1 MEDQVIYIERGLR
14 FSGREYREERVGAS
28 SSAKAVFWRL
38 AKPVAFFGVV
48 FLIIFSAMN
57 ADLSLI
63 SDAVANL
70 RGETVTRDSL
80 SPEWLEKY
88 SIVMNGRVRPD
99 DDADHDGLGF
109 LAEERAG
116 TNPYDAD
123 TDHDGVSD
131 RDELAQGTDPLVADS
146 FDNNHDGIPDSW
158 EIANGLDLKKN
169 DAMDDPDGD
178 GLPNIVEYAY
188 GTNPHKADTDGDGF
202 SDAQE
207 IADGYDPDAPGDAKP
222 SVTVLAEKIGVAAP
236 VVWSSS
242 PNDAAMLGDLEHG
255 VAHYPDSGIP
265 GQPGNVVIAGHSSNY
280 AWAKGDYN
288 SVFRRLGELSA
299 GDIIVFR
306 VKQANGRTFEY
317 AYKVTEKKST
327 NADDP
332 WIFADDGK
340 DTVTLSTCWPIGTAF
355 RRMVVRGEMIGGD
368 TTAS

>member
-14 FSGREYREERVGAS
+14 FSGRDMREERLDIPMS
-28 SSAKAVFWRL
+28 PKTIMRRF
-38 AKPVAFFGVV
+38 AKPLAVFGVV
-48 FLIIFSAMN
+48 FLVIFSVMN
-57 ADLSLI
+57 ADLSVV
-63 SDAVANL
+63 SDVIANL

-80 SPEWLEKY
+80 PPEWLEKY

-109 LAEERAG
+109 LGEERAG

-123 TDHDGVSD
+123 TDHDGMSD
-131 RDELAQGTDPLVADS
+131 RDELAQGTDPIMPDS

-158 EIANGLDLKKN
+158 EIANGLDLKKS
-169 DAMDDPDGD
+169 DAEGDPDVD

-188 GTNPHKADTDGDGF
+188 GTDPRKADTDGDGF
-202 SDAQE
+202 VDAQE
-207 IADGYDPDAPGDAKP
+207 IAGGYDPDAPGDAKP

-236 VVWSSS
+236 VVWSVS
-242 PNDAAMLGDLEHG
+242 PTDAEMLGDLEHG

-265 GQPGNVVIAGHSSNY
+265 GQPGNVIIAGHSSNY

-288 SVFRRLGELSA
+288 SVFRRLGELSP
-299 GDIIVFR
+299 GDVIVFR

-317 AYKVTEKKST
+317 AYTVTEKRST

-332 WIFADDGK
+332 WIFDDDGK
-340 DTVTLSTCWPIGTAF
+340 GVVTLSTCWPIGTTF
-355 RRMVVRGEMIGGD
+355 KRMVVRGEMIGGN